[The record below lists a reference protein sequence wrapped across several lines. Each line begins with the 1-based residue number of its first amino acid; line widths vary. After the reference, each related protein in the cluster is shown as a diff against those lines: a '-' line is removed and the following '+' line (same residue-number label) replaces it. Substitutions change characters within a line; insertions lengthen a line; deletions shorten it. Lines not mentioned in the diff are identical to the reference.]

1 MRKVLVMLLVM
12 LFCGF
17 VVAQGEPGV
26 PGGVEDAEK
35 IQGAIDKY
43 SPFDES
49 GDVNF
54 SSYKPFKTK
63 AEERIDAINL
73 WLEENAPWLKT
84 FFGMVPSISWLFA
97 FNFYLFLFFFVNLV
111 LHGNVFDLAISSK
124 KFDLIFFE
132 ATWGHVFGLAVFLF
146 MLLSKI
152 IVNLAT
158 FSYKSWAIIWNWILP
173 AGVWLAVI
181 VAIVAGIGFVFLL
194 IFMPRV
200 LSAIYKKVEDRR
212 KKAAENQEAV
222 NREVLGEIVDGAI
235 AG

>member
-1 MRKVLVMLLVM
+1 MGVFVL
-12 LFCGF
+12 
-17 VVAQGEPGV
+17 AQDEPSV

-35 IQGAIDKY
+35 IQGAIDEY

-73 WLEENAPWLKT
+73 WLEENAAWLKVL
-84 FFGMVPSISWLFA
+84 FGMVPSISWVFA
-97 FNFYLFLFFFVNLV
+97 FNVYLLLFFFVNLV

-132 ATWGHVFGLAVFLF
+132 ATWGHMLGLAIFLI
-146 MLLSKI
+146 MDLTKI
-152 IVNLAT
+152 IANLAT
-158 FSYKSWAIIWNWILP
+158 FGYKSWVIIWNWILP

-181 VAIVAGIGFVFLL
+181 VAIAAGIGFIFLL
-194 IFMPRV
+194 IFVPKV
-200 LSAIYKKVEDRR
+200 LSAIYKKIEDRK
-212 KKAAENQEAV
+212 KKAAAEEEAV
-222 NREVLGEIVDGAI
+222 NRKALGNIVNRAT
-235 AG
+235 AS